1 MRRQC
6 LLIGSVAFVAA
17 FASSARCQIFPP
29 QSSSSQVGK
38 EWTLSQHL
46 AQDLEKKDGK
56 IDDATIV
63 GYLQRIENRITLAIG
78 AKPFEVRL
86 TRSSDQYA
94 SLLPNG
100 VLYISG
106 GLFERIE
113 NEAELAGFLSHQ
125 LAHIEQK
132 TTEARQPACILA
144 SQVGRSE
151 EKRDLELQ
159 ATAAAIKHLRAAGY
173 EPSAVLDLFSKL
185 AYEHPVWAKAILP
198 EHLLNLRVTL
208 ATDTPPSAG
217 YLIDSS
223 EFIQQHAKLLAVLG
237 HSSPEK
243 RLKTPSLASPEVPFR

>member
-6 LLIGSVAFVAA
+6 LLLSSVAFVAA
-17 FASSARCQIFPP
+17 FAGSARCQEPP
-29 QSSSSQVGK
+29 PHSSSSQIGK
-38 EWTLSQHL
+38 EWVQHL
-46 AQDLEKKDGK
+46 ARDLEKTDGK
-56 IDDATIV
+56 IDDPAIV
-63 GYLQRIENRITLAIG
+63 GYVQRIENQIAFATG

-94 SLLPNG
+94 SLLPNR

-113 NEAELAGFLSHQ
+113 NEAELAGLLSHE

-144 SQVGRSE
+144 SQIGRAE
-151 EKRDLELQ
+151 DQHELEFQ

-198 EHLLNLRVTL
+198 EDLLNLRVML
-208 ATDTPPSAG
+208 ETDAPPSAG

-223 EFIQQHAKLLAVLG
+223 EFIRQHTKLLAVFG
-237 HSSPEK
+237 HSPTK
-243 RLKTPSLASPEVPFR
+243 KMPTPSLASPEVLFR